1 MLKKYFLATTALLS
15 AYSTFA
21 QTVINPDSISIVRD
35 KWGVAHIFAKTD
47 AEVAYGLA
55 WANAEDNF
63 VDMQKNMLQGISRLG
78 AATGKDGAIRD
89 FLGYSLRIKE
99 TVDEHYDDLT
109 PEFKKYIDGYAAGIN
124 AYAKAHPKE
133 VLYKKALPVTAKEIL
148 MGYAFTNSLISFVHS
163 PIQNIIKGGYDD
175 SKTPFGS
182 NAFALNSSKTADGAT
197 YLACNPHQPFEGQ
210 MSFYETHLCSEEGL
224 NVLGAL
230 FPGGSSVFIGSNEN
244 LGWTHTFNGLDL
256 VDTYKL
262 KMHPKKKYY
271 YEYDGQWKKLEVRTI
286 WLKAKVKGMVFT
298 VPKKV
303 YWSVYGATFKSDW
316 KPKKAK
322 NGKRAKAT
330 KEEKALHENQF
341 YSVRFGAN
349 QNIKAAQQWYYM
361 NKATNFAD
369 YHKACSDIGIVRFNF
384 VYADRDDN
392 IFYLSNGLIPKRN
405 KGYDWNGVLPG
416 NTSKTLWTE
425 FYPLDSLP
433 QLLNPACGFVFNT
446 NNSEFF
452 ATDEGCNLDSNAYSR
467 DMGLWYANNNRA
479 HRLKELLDSKP
490 KFNFSDFK
498 EIKFDQTLPT
508 TGPFAQSLKP
518 LFESVNIA
526 AYPDLSEVKKK
537 LLNWNYS
544 FKLDNKD
551 AAVMSI
557 AIHDIFKRF
566 HWGGKELERPLVL
579 ADSVFADALRKSRD
593 KLVKM
598 FGTIDIPL
606 GDYQRLIH
614 GKVDLPVGGINDVL
628 AATYTDNI
636 PDGREMAIGGDTY
649 IQMVKFNKT
658 GLPYIESL
666 LPLGNSCRPDSPH
679 YTDQMELYS
688 KQQTKVMTLDKA
700 TIYKEAERIYHPKK

>member
-1 MLKKYFLATTALLS
+1 MLKNYFAAALAVFVIG
-15 AYSTFA
+15 FA
-21 QTVINPDSISIVRD
+21 FGQTSFNPDSITIVRD
-35 KWGVAHIFAKTD
+35 KWGVAHIYAKTD

-63 VDMQKNMLQGISRLG
+63 IDMQKNFLQGVSRLG
-78 AATGKDGAIRD
+78 TATGKEGAIRD
-89 FLGYSLRIKE
+89 YLAYSLRIKE
-99 TVDEHYDDLT
+99 AVEERYEKDIT
-109 PEFKKYIDGYAAGIN
+109 PAFKKYLEGYAAGIN

-133 VLYKKALPVTAKEIL
+133 VFYKKVFPVTAQQVL
-148 MGYAFTNSLISFVHS
+148 MGYTFTNSLISFVHS
-163 PIQNIIKGGYDD
+163 PVQQIIKGTYDD

-182 NAFALNSSKTADGAT
+182 NAFAFTSSKTADSAT

-210 MSFYETHLCSEEGL
+210 MAFYETHLCSEEGL

-262 KMHPKKKYY
+262 KMHPTKKLY
-271 YEYDGQWKKLEVRTI
+271 YEFDGQWKKLEVRTI
-286 WLKAKVKGMVFT
+286 WLKAKIKGIIFT

-316 KPKKAK
+316 KPKK
-322 NGKRAKAT
+322 GKDGKKVKAT
-330 KEEKALHENQF
+330 KEEKALHGNQF
-341 YSVRFGAN
+341 YSVRYAAN

-361 NKATNFAD
+361 NKAKNFAE
-369 YHKACSDIGIVRFNF
+369 YHKACEDIGIVRFNF
-384 VYADRDDN
+384 VYADRNDT

-405 KGYDWNGVLPG
+405 KGYDWTGVLPG

-433 QLLNPACGFVFNT
+433 QIINPECGFVFNT

-452 ATDEGCNLDSNAYSR
+452 ASGDACNLDSNAYSR
-467 DMGLWYANNNRA
+467 DMGLWYGNNNRA
-479 HRLKELLDSKP
+479 HRLKELLISKE
-490 KFNFSDFK
+490 KFNFDEFK
-498 EIKFDQTLPT
+498 EIKFDQSLPAS
-508 TGPFAQSLKP
+508 GAFALSLKP
-518 LFESVNIA
+518 MFERVDLIR
-526 AYPDLSEVKKK
+526 YPDLAEVKTK
-537 LLNWNYS
+537 LLKWNFS
-544 FKLDNKD
+544 FKLDNRD
-551 AAVMSI
+551 AAIMSI

-566 HWGGKELERPLVL
+566 HWGGKELEHPLVVS
-579 ADSVFADALRKSRD
+579 DSVFADALRKSRD

-598 FGTIDIPL
+598 FGTFDIPL
-606 GDYQRLIH
+606 GNYQRLIH

-628 AATYTDNI
+628 AATYTDDT
-636 PDGREMAIGGDTY
+636 PDGREKAIGGDTY
-649 IQMVKFNKT
+649 IQMVRFTKT

-666 LPLGNSCRPDSPH
+666 LPLGNSSRPDSPH
-679 YTDQMELYS
+679 YTDQMDLYS

-700 TIYKEAERIYHPKK
+700 TIFKEAEKIYHPQ